1 MNKSFIN
8 KRNKLTYEIEEQLN
22 YSPFI
27 PTNKGIPN
35 NYSPSMKNYNNNEKN
50 EINYPQFRGKN
61 CNKKDNDDELS
72 KEKTNETY
80 EDIIQKNNSLLLSQE
95 NLNLPFNPFSLNL
108 NSNPYFNINSGCGN
122 AKCNNQNTN
131 NNNRISIN
139 EDINYPLHKQNHSHS
154 IENKEEINII
164 PQKEPERKFTFN
176 QDNSKQNENISY
188 NKSQSIQFRGDESS
202 DLPYSKDNI
211 YDKQI
216 INNTRTDDNNNN
228 ESNNLQNLLI
238 TNSIQVSEEGI
249 TNPNIDIK
257 KKENTINNSKVNNY
271 QGEIQGF
278 EELKVSNPF
287 STSKNF
293 YSIQE
298 ESSKRKNEKTAP
310 INQSSFP
317 LYNHISSLES
327 ISFLPLEEQIR
338 VLYKDNQSLM
348 GQLKE
353 YQKKYGDLTEDDKQ
367 NKFKSFLMKENEE
380 INTLNKKYEGIMETF
395 VSFLNKINLK
405 LNREQIDIT
414 ELKKKSDSVSHL
426 LLPIQSEILMHIKR
440 SIKRKRKGDGF
451 NISRTTTEE
460 LSSVSDTEDYVPDK
474 YLEKLKKLNKNY
486 DGINFNYHSPN
497 RVKNCIACDM
507 GFGISQRPYSPLVC
521 SPNKYKYIQSSPVR
535 DEEN

>member
-1 MNKSFIN
+1 MNKPLIN
-8 KRNKLTYEIEEQLN
+8 KRNKLTYEIDEQFN
-22 YSPFI
+22 YSPFLA
-27 PTNKGIPN
+27 TNKGVPN
-35 NYSPSMKNYNNNEKN
+35 NYSSSMISNVNNEKV
-50 EINYPQFRGKN
+50 EINYPKIRSKN
-61 CNKKDNDDELS
+61 YKQNNDDELS
-72 KEKTNETY
+72 KEKTRETY

-108 NSNPYFNINSGCGN
+108 NYFDSNGGCNGV
-122 AKCNNQNTN
+122 KCNKQIMNDNNQISN
-131 NNNRISIN
+131 NN
-139 EDINYPLHKQNHSHS
+139 DINYPLAQQNHSHYF
-154 IENKEEINII
+154 ERKEDRYNFS
-164 PQKEPERKFTFN
+164 QNDPERKFTFS
-176 QDNSKQNENISY
+176 QDNINQNENSSY
-188 NKSQSIQFRGDESS
+188 IKSQSMQFPDNNSS
-202 DLPYSKDNI
+202 DLVYSKNNPN
-211 YDKQI
+211 DKQK
-216 INNTRTDDNNNN
+216 INNSGINNNSN
-228 ESNNLQNLLI
+228 IENNNLQNLQV
-238 TNSIQVSEEGI
+238 TNSIQVSGDGI
-249 TNPNIDIK
+249 TNPNIDINN
-257 KKENTINNSKVNNY
+257 KENIINNSKPDNC

-287 STSKNF
+287 SNSKNY

-298 ESSKRKNEKTAP
+298 EESSKRANKKTEP

-338 VLYKDNQSLM
+338 VLYKDNQSLIS
-348 GQLKE
+348 QLKE

-380 INTLNKKYEGIMETF
+380 LNTLNKKYEGIMETF
-395 VSFLNKINLK
+395 LTFLNKINLK
-405 LNREQIDIT
+405 LNREQIDIS

-451 NISRTTTEE
+451 NISRSTTEE

-474 YLEKLKKLNKNY
+474 YFEKLKNLNKNY

-507 GFGISQRPYSPLVC
+507 GLGISQKPYSPLVC
-521 SPNKYKYIQSSPVR
+521 SPNKYKYIQSPPVHV
-535 DEEN
+535 EVN